1 MGNFPSNDAGVADT
15 PGTATAA
22 SQEDAH
28 VEIMAT
34 PGREQIVTGENAIS
48 GAQLRGT
55 NVETVQPAG
64 LNPSVY
70 TGDSGLETEL
80 GTQSPIASS
89 HSQYYPHD
97 FYFEEDEMGVRR
109 STPFTRGRR
118 YIQERRQ
125 IWTPSE
131 TPYRTPM
138 VSLVD
143 MDQETAAYFE
153 HMRRRVPLSP
163 PLSDRVEFATNTRQA
178 EFDDRSSVRREIN
191 SSQFVSPDRSGDYRT
206 ADSRLDT
213 SAFGPLGQMDLNT
226 DTTLQQR
233 SVSTERED
241 DSAEETE
248 TTVKRRLNE
257 GGQNRMSTLDS
268 DNELEQER
276 RKQRDLS
283 TSTCRPNQ
291 TRTSSQN
298 KKSSLDTANQCKSRP
313 TRSSSSETSSKSH
326 SSENMT
332 ASSSAKSSRN
342 SQSSSSSSRSSPVQ
356 AGETKEKSTHLNSD

>member
-22 SQEDAH
+22 RQEDAH

-34 PGREQIVTGENAIS
+34 PGREPMATGENAIS
-48 GAQLRGT
+48 GAQLRGS

-131 TPYRTPM
+131 TPYSTPM

-163 PLSDRVEFATNTRQA
+163 PLSDRVEFATNEQDKQSLMIGLRLGVRSTQVSLCRQT
-178 EFDDRSSVRREIN
+178 EVEITELL
-191 SSQFVSPDRSGDYRT
+191 T
-206 ADSRLDT
+206 AGWILLHLDH
-213 SAFGPLGQMDLNT
+213 
-226 DTTLQQR
+226 
-233 SVSTERED
+233 
-241 DSAEETE
+241 
-248 TTVKRRLNE
+248 
-257 GGQNRMSTLDS
+257 LD
-268 DNELEQER
+268 
-276 RKQRDLS
+276 KW
-283 TSTCRPNQ
+283 T
-291 TRTSSQN
+291 
-298 KKSSLDTANQCKSRP
+298 
-313 TRSSSSETSSKSH
+313 
-326 SSENMT
+326 
-332 ASSSAKSSRN
+332 
-342 SQSSSSSSRSSPVQ
+342 
-356 AGETKEKSTHLNSD
+356 

>member
-1 MGNFPSNDAGVADT
+1 
-15 PGTATAA
+15 
-22 SQEDAH
+22 
-28 VEIMAT
+28 
-34 PGREQIVTGENAIS
+34 
-48 GAQLRGT
+48 
-55 NVETVQPAG
+55 
-64 LNPSVY
+64 
-70 TGDSGLETEL
+70 
-80 GTQSPIASS
+80 
-89 HSQYYPHD
+89 
-97 FYFEEDEMGVRR
+97 
-109 STPFTRGRR
+109 
-118 YIQERRQ
+118 
-125 IWTPSE
+125 
-131 TPYRTPM
+131 
-138 VSLVD
+138 
-143 MDQETAAYFE
+143 
-153 HMRRRVPLSP
+153 
-163 PLSDRVEFATNTRQA
+163 
-178 EFDDRSSVRREIN
+178 
-191 SSQFVSPDRSGDYRT
+191 
-206 ADSRLDT
+206 
-213 SAFGPLGQMDLNT
+213 MDLNT

-241 DSAEETE
+241 NSAEETE

-356 AGETKEKSTHLNSD
+356 AGETKEKSTHLNSDSENEQEDGQRWTPPPHSALKKKSRLDTPDPRQLTARSRSSSPEEAAVRPVKQKSRVSFEESITEDSSSESDQIRVVPSTQSKHYIKPPKFNGTTLFESFYARFENCASYNRWSRSDKLYHLRNALEDDASQVLFDSAPEVTNSLSKLVGLLKARYGGSAQSDKYKIDLRTRVRQDNERLQTLHQDISE